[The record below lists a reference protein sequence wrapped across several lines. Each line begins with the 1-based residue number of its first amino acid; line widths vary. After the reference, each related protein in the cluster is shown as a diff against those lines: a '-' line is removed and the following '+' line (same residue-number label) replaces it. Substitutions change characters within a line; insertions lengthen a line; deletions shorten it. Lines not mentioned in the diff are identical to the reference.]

1 MTARSRRPRSA
12 RPSPRAPRAS
22 RPRGRGAPCGP
33 DGRDPPRRHGS
44 PRPPPRRRSRG
55 TSSRRGRPVPRV
67 CPPPSGPRRRGRS
80 GVRAPPRRGA
90 STPARDEVSSGLPRD
105 VPARV
110 PARRLGPI
118 LSIPSSRRGGYAR
131 GTVVV
136 GARARPCRKEH
147 TMRRSIVNDPEDLVP
162 EALEGLVLS
171 NPLLLDL
178 DEEHRVVTRRQPARD
193 RVGLVSGGG
202 SGHEPLH
209 AGFVGT
215 GMLDVAV
222 AGAVFASPTALQVLE
237 ATKAADAGRG
247 VVQIVKNYTG
257 DVLNFRIAGEISGD
271 DAVETE
277 IVLVDDDL
285 ATDTGDGGGPGRRG
299 TAATVIVEKLCG
311 AAAEAGAD
319 LAEVAAIGRRAASRA
334 RTMSLAL
341 SAGTHPG
348 DAEPQFTLDD
358 DEVELGV
365 GIHGE
370 RGRDRVP

>member
-1 MTARSRRPRSA
+1 
-12 RPSPRAPRAS
+12 
-22 RPRGRGAPCGP
+22 
-33 DGRDPPRRHGS
+33 
-44 PRPPPRRRSRG
+44 
-55 TSSRRGRPVPRV
+55 
-67 CPPPSGPRRRGRS
+67 
-80 GVRAPPRRGA
+80 
-90 STPARDEVSSGLPRD
+90 
-105 VPARV
+105 
-110 PARRLGPI
+110 
-118 LSIPSSRRGGYAR
+118 
-131 GTVVV
+131 
-136 GARARPCRKEH
+136 
-147 TMRRSIVNDPEDLVP
+147 MRRTIVNDPEDLVP

-171 NPLLLDL
+171 HPLMLEL
-178 DEEHRVVTRRQPARD
+178 EAEHRFVTRRQRATD
-193 RVGLVSGGG
+193 KVGLVSGGG

-209 AGFVGT
+209 AGFVGA

-237 ATKAADAGRG
+237 ATKAADSGRG

-271 DAVETE
+271 DAIDTE

-285 ATDTGDGGGPGRRG
+285 ATDLGEEDGPGRRG

-311 AAAEAGAD
+311 AAAEAGAS

-348 DAEPQFTLDD
+348 DTEPQFTLED

-370 RGRDRVP
+370 RGRGRVPFRDADGLVELLVEPLRKELDLRRGEEVLAIVNGLGGTYPLELQLAARALHHHLADAGISIERSLVGSYVTSLDMHGLSITLMPLDDEQRRLWDAAVRTPALTW

>member
-1 MTARSRRPRSA
+1 
-12 RPSPRAPRAS
+12 
-22 RPRGRGAPCGP
+22 
-33 DGRDPPRRHGS
+33 
-44 PRPPPRRRSRG
+44 
-55 TSSRRGRPVPRV
+55 
-67 CPPPSGPRRRGRS
+67 
-80 GVRAPPRRGA
+80 
-90 STPARDEVSSGLPRD
+90 
-105 VPARV
+105 
-110 PARRLGPI
+110 
-118 LSIPSSRRGGYAR
+118 
-131 GTVVV
+131 
-136 GARARPCRKEH
+136 
-147 TMRRSIVNDPEDLVP
+147 MRRTIVNDPEDLVP

-171 NPLLLDL
+171 HPLMLEL
-178 DEEHRVVTRRQPARD
+178 EAEHRFVTRRQRATD
-193 RVGLVSGGG
+193 KVGLVSGGG

-237 ATKAADAGRG
+237 ATKAADSGRG

-271 DAVETE
+271 DAIDTE

-285 ATDTGDGGGPGRRG
+285 ATDIGEEDGPGRRG

-311 AAAEAGAD
+311 AAAEAGAS

-348 DAEPQFTLDD
+348 DTEPQFTLEDH
-358 DEVELGV
+358 EVELGV

-370 RGRDRVP
+370 RGADRVPFRDAEWPGRAAGGAAAQGAGPAPRGGGARDRQRPGRHLPARAAARRPRPAPPPGRCRVSIERSLVGSYVTSLDMHGISITLMPLDDEQGRLWDAPVRTPALTW